1 MSVLP
6 RVSIAALFCL
16 MGLPG
21 SLPASAAEVV
31 PVVAPV
37 APPAAA
43 PMSPQAALEDL
54 KLGNRRFAND
64 ELREAKLGSKRRI
77 QLSQSQHPM
86 SVVLTCSDSRAAPEI
101 IFDQGLGEIFVVR
114 VAGNVGGP
122 EVYASIEYAV
132 AELKAPLVVVL
143 GHSHCGAVA
152 TALKAKE
159 LPSYNLKLLI
169 GLVSVGENLPTNP
182 ELALAAAIRNNVRE
196 QTLFLTQ
203 QSEIIRRAAK
213 AGDIMIVP
221 ALYDLESGNVTW
233 GNPADRSLP
242 AVVEP
247 SATAAPETPAGAVK

>member
-1 MSVLP
+1 MFACCRLMALAIGSVTLLSMAP
-6 RVSIAALFCL
+6 ISV
-16 MGLPG
+16 
-21 SLPASAAEVV
+21 AE
-31 PVVAPV
+31 PV
-37 APPAAA
+37 AAPAVA
-43 PMSPQAALEDL
+43 PMSPQAALDDL
-54 KLGNRRFAND
+54 KAGNRRFAND
-64 ELREAKLGSKRRI
+64 ELREAKLSSKRRI
-77 QLSQSQHPM
+77 QLSQAQHPM

-182 ELALAAAIRNNVRE
+182 EMALAAAIRNNVRE
-196 QTLFLTQ
+196 QTMFLTQ
-203 QSEIIRRAAK
+203 QSEIIRRAAE
-213 AGDIMIVP
+213 AGEIMIVP
-221 ALYDLESGNVTW
+221 AIYDLESGHVAW
-233 GNPADRSLP
+233 GNPADQSLP
-242 AVVEP
+242 ATSDAP
-247 SATAAPETPAGAVK
+247 AADVAK

>member
-1 MSVLP
+1 MSVLQSVLTAAFFCVAAFAGG
-6 RVSIAALFCL
+6 VSV
-16 MGLPG
+16 P
-21 SLPASAAEVV
+21 AAEVV
-31 PVVAPV
+31 PVAGAVPV
-37 APPAAA
+37 PAVA

-54 KLGNRRFAND
+54 KAGNQRFAND
-64 ELREAKLGSKRRI
+64 ELREAKLSSKRRI
-77 QLSQSQHPM
+77 QLSESQHPM

-169 GLVSVGENLPTNP
+169 GLVNVGENLPTNP
-182 ELALAAAIRNNVRE
+182 EMALAAAIRNNVRE
-196 QTLFLTQ
+196 QTMFLTQ

-213 AGDIMIVP
+213 AGEIMIVP
-221 ALYDLESGNVTW
+221 AVYDLESGHVAW

-242 AVVEP
+242 AGNDAPVEVTSVV
-247 SATAAPETPAGAVK
+247 APK

>member
-1 MSVLP
+1 MYACCRPMALAICSVVFLP
-6 RVSIAALFCL
+6 I
-16 MGLPG
+16 
-21 SLPASAAEVV
+21 
-31 PVVAPV
+31 APV
-37 APPAAA
+37 AVAEPIAAPAVA
-43 PMSPQAALEDL
+43 PMSPQAALDDL
-54 KLGNRRFAND
+54 KAGNRRFAND

-77 QLSQSQHPM
+77 QLSHSQHPM

-169 GLVSVGENLPTNP
+169 GLVNVGEILPSSP

-196 QTLFLTQ
+196 QTLYLTQ

-213 AGDIMIVP
+213 SGQIMIVP
-221 ALYDLESGNVTW
+221 ALYDLESGHVTW
-233 GNPADRSLP
+233 GSSADRSLP
-242 AVVEP
+242 EVVDP
-247 SATAAPETPAGAVK
+247 SADEAAATPVSAAK

>member
-1 MSVLP
+1 MALAIGTVTFLSMAP
-6 RVSIAALFCL
+6 AAV
-16 MGLPG
+16 
-21 SLPASAAEVV
+21 AE
-31 PVVAPV
+31 PV
-37 APPAAA
+37 AAPAVA
-43 PMSPQAALEDL
+43 PMSPQAALDDL
-54 KLGNRRFAND
+54 KAGNRRFAND
-64 ELREAKLGSKRRI
+64 ELREAKLSSKRRI
-77 QLSQSQHPM
+77 QLSQAQHPM

-169 GLVSVGENLPTNP
+169 GLVNVGENLPTNP
-182 ELALAAAIRNNVRE
+182 EMALAAAIRNNVRE
-196 QTLFLTQ
+196 QTLYLTQ

-221 ALYDLESGNVTW
+221 ALYDLESGQVTW

-242 AVVEP
+242 ENAGAPVG
-247 SATAAPETPAGAVK
+247 ATAATPAGAAK

>member
-1 MSVLP
+1 MYACCRLM
-6 RVSIAALFCL
+6 ALAICALAFF
-16 MGLPG
+16 P
-21 SLPASAAEVV
+21 
-31 PVVAPV
+31 VAPV
-37 APPAAA
+37 AGAETVAAPVVA
-43 PMSPQAALEDL
+43 PMSPQEALDDL
-54 KLGNRRFAND
+54 KAGNRRFAND
-64 ELREAKLGSKRRI
+64 ELREAKMSSKRRI

-169 GLVSVGENLPTNP
+169 GLVNVGENLPANP
-182 ELALAAAIRNNVRE
+182 EMALAAAIRNNVRE
-196 QTLFLTQ
+196 QTLYLTQ

-213 AGDIMIVP
+213 SGQIMIVP
-221 ALYDLESGNVTW
+221 ALYDLESGHVTW

-242 AVVEP
+242 EIVDAPADEAA
-247 SATAAPETPAGAVK
+247 ATAVGAAK

>member
-1 MSVLP
+1 MALTIGSVAFL
-6 RVSIAALFCL
+6 S
-16 MGLPG
+16 M
-21 SLPASAAEVV
+21 
-31 PVVAPV
+31 APV
-37 APPAAA
+37 AAAEPVAAPAVA
-43 PMSPQAALEDL
+43 PMSPQAALDDL
-54 KLGNRRFAND
+54 KAGNQRFAND
-64 ELREAKLGSKRRI
+64 ELSEAKLGWKRRI
-77 QLSQSQHPM
+77 QLPQAQHPM

-143 GHSHCGAVA
+143 GHSQCGAVA

-169 GLVSVGENLPTNP
+169 GLVNVGENLPRNP
-182 ELALAAAIRNNVRE
+182 EMALAAAIRNNVRE
-196 QTLFLTQ
+196 QTLYLTQ

-221 ALYDLESGNVTW
+221 ASYDLESGHVAL

-242 AVVEP
+242 ETSDVPAAV
-247 SATAAPETPAGAVK
+247 SAVGVDK

>member
-1 MSVLP
+1 MLVRCRSLAFVC
-6 RVSIAALFCL
+6 VVALFFG
-16 MGLPG
+16 MQV
-21 SLPASAAEVV
+21 SAAE
-31 PVVAPV
+31 PV
-37 APPAAA
+37 AAPAVA
-43 PMSPQAALEDL
+43 PMSPQAALDDL
-54 KLGNRRFAND
+54 KAGNQRFAND
-64 ELREAKLGSKRRI
+64 ELREAKLSSKRRI
-77 QLSQSQHPM
+77 QLAQGQHPM

-143 GHSHCGAVA
+143 GHSQCGAVA

-169 GLVSVGENLPTNP
+169 GLVNVGENLPANP
-182 ELALAAAIRNNVRE
+182 EMALAAAIRNNVRE
-196 QTLFLTQ
+196 QTMFLTQ

-213 AGDIMIVP
+213 SGQIMIVP
-221 ALYDLESGNVTW
+221 AIYDLESGHVTW

-242 AVVEP
+242 AASDVP
-247 SATAAPETPAGAVK
+247 AAVPAVGVDK

>member
-1 MSVLP
+1 MLARSRSVTRAIFL
-6 RVSIAALFCL
+6 IALL
-16 MGLPG
+16 
-21 SLPASAAEVV
+21 SAAPLGAE
-31 PVVAPV
+31 PVAAPTVAP
-37 APPAAA
+37 
-43 PMSPQAALEDL
+43 MTPQQALDDL
-54 KLGNRRFAND
+54 KAGNLRFAD
-64 ELREAKLGSKRRI
+64 DGLREAKLGSKRRI
-77 QLSQSQHPM
+77 QLAQGQHPM

-143 GHSHCGAVA
+143 GHTHCGAVA

-169 GLVSVGENLPTNP
+169 GLVNVGENLPKNP

-196 QTLFLTQ
+196 QTLYLTQ

-213 AGDIMIVP
+213 GGQIMIVP
-221 ALYDLESGNVTW
+221 ALYDLESGRVTW
-233 GNPADRSLP
+233 GNPGESSIAEVNAATVDANVP
-242 AVVEP
+242 A
-247 SATAAPETPAGAVK
+247 SAAK